1 MGFGTGAAAVPLVF
15 HAAGGRGMQCEM
27 IEAGEWR
34 VVKLGGDI
42 DMYASPTARATILQ
56 CIRDN
61 HPVVVDLAA
70 VTYMRR
76 CGIASLVE
84 GLQAARAKRL
94 EFGLFGASPAAM
106 RVLKLA
112 RLETVFKFYPA
123 LPSVDA

>member
-1 MGFGTGAAAVPLVF
+1 
-15 HAAGGRGMQCEM
+15 MQCEVVQ
-27 IEAGEWR
+27 AGEWR

-42 DMYASPTARATILQ
+42 DMHVSPSARAEILQ

-61 HPVVVDLAA
+61 HPVIVDLAA
-70 VTYMRR
+70 VTYIDSS
-76 CGIASLVE
+76 GIASLVE
-84 GLQAARAKRL
+84 GLQAAKSKRL

-123 LPSVDA
+123 LPAANA

>member
-1 MGFGTGAAAVPLVF
+1 
-15 HAAGGRGMQCEM
+15 MQCEV
-27 IEAGEWR
+27 IKAGEWR

-42 DMYASPTARATILQ
+42 DMHASPTARAAILQ

-70 VTYMRR
+70 VTYIDSS
-76 CGIASLVE
+76 GIASLVE

-94 EFGLFGASPAAM
+94 EFGLFGAGPAAM

-123 LPSVDA
+123 LPSADA

>member
-1 MGFGTGAAAVPLVF
+1 
-15 HAAGGRGMQCEM
+15 MQCEV
-27 IEAGEWR
+27 IKAGEWH

-42 DMYASPTARATILQ
+42 DMHASPAARATILQ

-70 VTYMRR
+70 VTYIDSS
-76 CGIASLVE
+76 GIASLVE

-112 RLETVFKFYPA
+112 RLEMVFKFYPA
-123 LPSVDA
+123 LPSADA

>member
-1 MGFGTGAAAVPLVF
+1 
-15 HAAGGRGMQCEM
+15 MQCEVYKAA
-27 IEAGEWR
+27 EKY

-42 DMYASPTARATILQ
+42 DMHASPAARRAILQ

-61 HPVVVDLAA
+61 RQVIVDLTA
-70 VTYMRR
+70 VSYIDSS
-76 CGIASLVE
+76 GIATLVE

-112 RLETVFKFYPA
+112 RLESIFTFYPA
-123 LPSVDA
+123 LPPANA